1 MVVTAPPG
9 SGKTVLLRSWLTEAG
24 LAERAAWVPVGR
36 DDQDPVPLENAIRS
50 GDLRILGGSG
60 GVRVFVDQ
68 AAQDGSS
75 VDPSGIDFGHS
86 GVWGVT
92 MCVGDVLSNALVR
105 PGRL

>member
-1 MVVTAPPG
+1 
-9 SGKTVLLRSWLTEAG
+9 
-24 LAERAAWVPVGR
+24 
-36 DDQDPVPLENAIRS
+36 VPLENAIRP

-86 GVWGVT
+86 GARGVT

-105 PGRL
+105 PGRVVVR